1 MLVNKHARRTRE
13 HHGPTPHSVAIIARQ
28 PLKKPPDSIILERRK
43 KDEQRLKVNEEVL
56 QQKHQDLKTQWEKE
70 TDVRI
75 QKNTVKR
82 RVETILKQHNFDLE
96 KRREKL
102 RGILDTEE
110 QVYIDEMDAMQET
123 TLERQAK
130 MRERAKQLREKR
142 ETERLALVEEKLGDR
157 WREEC
162 DELRPILARKHQN
175 EVFEERAKQIE
186 ISSIIKNREKEE
198 ENMYSALWES
208 DRIMKMEREDREC
221 AASIQRNKD
230 TLSVLE
236 KQLAALHLQQEN
248 AAALKA
254 EEAALMKQE
263 QAQRES
269 EEKHLL
275 QVKRSQQSAAR
286 EHHTNQIRLKA
297 RRKAKELQE
306 ELAID
311 MKILETLLTETK
323 NEAEETV
330 KRKGELHNEAKVYME
345 YLDQQVQREKE
356 AEIELERLVNMEVE
370 KQWDK
375 RVQQWQLER
384 AARRAM
390 TEEMV
395 VVRTQ
400 QISDKLRLAEE
411 EKQTYL
417 EEREELAAAFAEHE
431 ALEAEKMKRLKQKN
445 LTYQD
450 NLSSQVAHG
459 SKIRQAEQAEKQ
471 RELHIQNLAEE
482 QYQTKF
488 GESLQRPDVDR
499 AHPLR
504 SYNKRSNPLFN

>member
-1 MLVNKHARRTRE
+1 
-13 HHGPTPHSVAIIARQ
+13 
-28 PLKKPPDSIILERRK
+28 
-43 KDEQRLKVNEEVL
+43 
-56 QQKHQDLKTQWEKE
+56 
-70 TDVRI
+70 
-75 QKNTVKR
+75 
-82 RVETILKQHNFDLE
+82 
-96 KRREKL
+96 
-102 RGILDTEE
+102 
-110 QVYIDEMDAMQET
+110 
-123 TLERQAK
+123 
-130 MRERAKQLREKR
+130 
-142 ETERLALVEEKLGDR
+142 
-157 WREEC
+157 
-162 DELRPILARKHQN
+162 
-175 EVFEERAKQIE
+175 
-186 ISSIIKNREKEE
+186 
-198 ENMYSALWES
+198 
-208 DRIMKMEREDREC
+208 
-221 AASIQRNKD
+221 
-230 TLSVLE
+230 
-236 KQLAALHLQQEN
+236 
-248 AAALKA
+248 
-254 EEAALMKQE
+254 
-263 QAQRES
+263 
-269 EEKHLL
+269 
-275 QVKRSQQSAAR
+275 
-286 EHHTNQIRLKA
+286 
-297 RRKAKELQE
+297 
-306 ELAID
+306 